1 MTSFSANFKREDLA
15 RTLLYTMCQHLAS
28 TALTNMYATKTH
40 HIFIAGSFISH
51 PLVQRLVVEEFEAK
65 KWWDA
70 MATEGIV
77 INHWLI

>member
-1 MTSFSANFKREDLA
+1 
-15 RTLLYTMCQHLAS
+15 MCQHLAS

-70 MATEGIV
+70 MVIEGMV
-77 INHWLI
+77 SNHCLI